1 MGVKKF
7 GVKKFGDT
15 SVLKFCFYLFSKP
28 RYSSLM
34 VPFGWEGGDPP
45 GGVKKLGGRKNGGQK
60 IWGQKI
66 W

>member
-28 RYSSLM
+28 RYSRLKVPTVLLCFLLCSL
-34 VPFGWEGGDPP
+34 VL
-45 GGVKKLGGRKNGGQK
+45 LGLQGKQGRRHLE
-60 IWGQKI
+60 
-66 W
+66 